1 MNFITFEK
9 KQVLFLSLYVGM
21 KVDSLNNK
29 SGLKSGDTESFDKYQ
44 PIVNICNNSKK
55 HMPHDIN
62 PHLFA
67 SNSEIRNYVHDELD
81 IKHDD
86 DDSFELSSIYK
97 RDWHTAMKA
106 QKNFYTFYELDKNSP
121 VDALLIPLFIFHSLP
136 SQYVEDILDKRFSE
150 WRELLP
156 SNRESIQRFRR
167 DFNYHNFKKI
177 TWDDLD
183 DLHAQKQFAITNN
196 QPFSEEITDLQTKL
210 KEPLSL
216 LNSIVKIYSMFLLAL
231 PLDVCFSREDA
242 DNELHLSQISVT
254 QSNQFFITKALL
266 AFLDL
271 YHLDVTDLQELASF
285 NNDNSNI
292 NSISKF
298 KFAAATMYL
307 NHQIKAASIRDI
319 EQFSAILD
327 QLNDFIPGDLS
338 ALLDPYNFTDNHIIQ
353 DFNTKMQNI
362 RLGIR
367 KFNYTFDLLRNQ
379 PVLLNLANA
388 DRSIT
393 RAPIDTW
400 LLYATTKEWSSKLFM
415 FLHEYKNVNFG
426 MLANSR
432 DPLLTDQDGIFLER
446 MMNSLLNT
454 DVIITAQDILDL
466 IAQKKESNMLSTTI
480 SSTEGNPKKLSVK
493 KIYTKGDMHDN

>member
-1 MNFITFEK
+1 MIFLKLEK
-9 KQVLFLSLYVGM
+9 QQALFLSLYVGM
-21 KVDSLNNK
+21 SIDSLNNK
-29 SGLKSGDTESFDKYQ
+29 SGLKSVDTENFNRYQ
-44 PIVNICNNSKK
+44 PIVNICNDSKQ

-62 PHLFA
+62 PHFFA
-67 SNSEIRNYVHDELD
+67 SSGEIRNHVHDELNID
-81 IKHDD
+81 HDV
-86 DDSFELSSIYK
+86 DSFELSSIYK
-97 RDWHTAMKA
+97 RDWHTAMKT

-167 DFNYHNFKKI
+167 DFNYHNFKET

-285 NNDNSNI
+285 SNDKPNI

-454 DVIITAQDILDL
+454 DVVITAQDILDL

>member
-1 MNFITFEK
+1 MYAFSKGNA
-9 KQVLFLSLYVGM
+9 LFLT
-21 KVDSLNNK
+21 LNIA
-29 SGLKSGDTESFDKYQ
+29 LKTDYPNDQST
-44 PIVNICNNSKK
+44 PIINISTYSNK
-55 HMPHDIN
+55 HMPNEIDKSFFEDTIKLRKFSMAMQLKNNGKDSNLYIKPIYHHDW
-62 PHLFA
+62 
-67 SNSEIRNYVHDELD
+67 RNQLRT
-81 IKHDD
+81 
-86 DDSFELSSIYK
+86 S
-97 RDWHTAMKA
+97 
-106 QKNFYTFYELDKNSP
+106 QNFYDFYGLQTDEP
-121 VDALLIPLFIFHSLP
+121 IDAVLIPLFIFHSLP

-167 DFNYHNFKKI
+167 DFNYHNFKET

-271 YHLDVTDLQELASF
+271 YHLDVTDLPELASF
-285 NNDNSNI
+285 SNDKPNI

-426 MLANSR
+426 MLANSC
-432 DPLLTDQDGIFLER
+432 DPLLTDQDGLFLER

-454 DVIITAQDILDL
+454 DVVITAQDILDL
-466 IAQKKESNMLSTTI
+466 IALKKESNMLSTNI
-480 SSTEGNPKKLSVK
+480 SSTEGNPKMLSVK